1 MKRASIFRISAAF
14 LIVSAGLVVTACKST
29 PPLSQADAQKMI
41 QAYYD
46 QQPPEPIHI
55 YVDYT
60 GLKQGVD
67 AKYWKV
73 VKTFP
78 ANKNWGDLD
87 LTDEGKKAYKLEDG
101 SSTIHWRPDEQNKG
115 HFYLSTVQMTHPK
128 ISEVTDPVDDV
139 VPGVETAK
147 SCKFTQTDNLEGLPK
162 TVNQMAHDVGNSLTQ
177 RHTAEFALENGAWK
191 VHDIR

>member
-1 MKRASIFRISAAF
+1 MKRASIFRILGALLVMS
-14 LIVSAGLVVTACKST
+14 VGLAVTACKST
-29 PPLSQADAQKMI
+29 PPLSQADAQKLI

-46 QQPPEPIHI
+46 QLPPEAVHI

-78 ANKNWGDLD
+78 GNKNWGDLD
-87 LTDEGKKAYKLEDG
+87 FTDEGKKAFKMDDG
-101 SSTIHWRPDEQNKG
+101 STTIHWRPDEQNKG
-115 HFYLSTVQMTHPK
+115 HFYLSTVATTHPK
-128 ISEVTDPVDDV
+128 INEVTDPQDDV
-139 VPGVETAK
+139 VPGVDNAK
-147 SCKFTQTDNLEGLPK
+147 SCKFTRTDNLEGMPK

-177 RHTAEFALENGAWK
+177 RHTAEFALDNGAWK
-191 VHDIR
+191 VHGIR

>member
-78 ANKNWGDLD
+78 GNKFWGDLD
-87 LTDEGKKAYKLEDG
+87 LTDDGKKTYTLQDG
-101 SSTIHWRPDEQNKG
+101 STTIHWRPDEQNKG
-115 HFYLSTVQMTHPK
+115 HFFLATVQATHPK
-128 ISEVTDPVDDV
+128 ISEVTDPQDDV
-139 VPGVETAK
+139 VPGVDTAK
-147 SCKFTQTDNLEGLPK
+147 SCKFTQIDNLDGLPK
-162 TVNQMAHDVGNSLTQ
+162 TVNQMAHNVGNTLTQ